1 MIEQV
6 PLVGEKTAK
15 AIVAH
20 RQRKAETMGQRGEVD
35 QAAACRPIQNCE
47 EMLETNGGPV
57 AGSIGKDTLESLMCF
72 ATL

>member
-20 RQRKAETMGQRGEVD
+20 RQRKAQTMGQRGEVD

-47 EMLETNGGPV
+47 E
-57 AGSIGKDTLESLMCF
+57 SLWLM
-72 ATL
+72 ALTTTTRTRH